1 MALLIFD
8 PSKISTSPQLAE
20 LIDPRLRGVVAAR
33 VNEAILQSQGERRS
47 ARIRDL
53 VKLRAWSEKIA
64 REQIASANGA
74 NGNGGRKIELP
85 ERLELGLDGDTGGG
99 AEGRSG
105 GGGENGD
112 ANGNTG
118 GAGGGDTSM
127 TGNGEA
133 EGLVT

>member
-20 LIDPRLRGVVAAR
+20 LIDPRLRGVVASR

-64 REQIASANGA
+64 REQNTNA

-85 ERLELGLDGDTGGG
+85 ERLELGLDNNN
-99 AEGRSG
+99 
-105 GGGENGD
+105 GGENGE
-112 ANGNTG
+112 ANGSGN
-118 GAGGGDTSM
+118 GGGSGVGDTLM